1 MSISYSSIGTF
12 EFLQMQGPQIPLLA
26 SAVEIIDRPG
36 TDGVAS
42 RVDALKAEEI
52 TIYTVEGVVNLAT
65 AQNKA
70 DDYAA
75 LKGELVTVIDDLG
88 RSVQEV
94 LVVDVRVISTPQ
106 KLALSV
112 PTGIGYVVRAIWLL
126 KPTKA

>member
-1 MSISYSSIGTF
+1 MSSIGTF
-12 EFLQMQGPQIPLLA
+12 SFLQMQGPQIPLLA

-52 TIYTVEGVVNLAT
+52 TIYTIEGI
-65 AQNKA
+65 AQLNDANNRA

-75 LKGELVTVIDDLG
+75 YKGTRKTVVDDLG
-88 RSVQEV
+88 RSVADV
-94 LVVDVRVISTPQ
+94 LIVDVRVISTPQ
-106 KLALSV
+106 KMALSV
-112 PTGIGYVVRAIWLL
+112 PTNNNYIVRAVWLM